1 MTTHAA
7 TPGASRAL
15 FTDSSVPHSS
25 LPNSA
30 LRSNDGGPDG
40 PVHYGYTAG
49 VAERFAAHP
58 VTGGRRPGRVIR
70 VDRNLVLV
78 ADGDGTAH
86 LPYPRGGEPPA
97 TGDWVWLGSNAA
109 GEPAIVGIVP
119 RHSELSRKRAFEASS
134 EAQVLGANMDV
145 VGIVVPVD
153 RPLTHNRLERT
164 LVAAWDSGAT
174 PLVIITKAD
183 IADLADDVVGTVVRQ
198 SAGVD
203 VVTTSAENGDGLDE
217 LLGHLPPGGTL
228 VLLGPSGAGKSTLIN
243 ALAGA
248 ATQETGAVRAGD
260 GKGRHTTTSRELVPL
275 PGGAVLMDTPG
286 VRGFG
291 IFDAE
296 DGMEEMFGD
305 LEELFEHC
313 RFSDCAHGREPGCAV
328 QAALADGVLAERR
341 WASYLKLQRELA
353 ALARRHDAAARR
365 AYQREWHQKIA
376 VAGKSQRSAERD
388 SQENAWGHG
397 SGKNGGKG
405 GHGSG
410 KSGAKDGRRRP
421 R

>member
-1 MTTHAA
+1 MIIHAA
-7 TPGASRAL
+7 SQGARSAQS
-15 FTDSSVPHSS
+15 TDSASS
-25 LPNSA
+25 LEGLSPEGSA
-30 LRSNDGGPDG
+30 YEDSPAG
-40 PVHYGYTAG
+40 PVRYGYTAG
-49 VAERFAAHP
+49 IAERFAAHP
-58 VTGGRRPGRVIR
+58 VSGGHRPGRVIR

-78 ADGDGTAH
+78 ADCDRTAH
-86 LPYPRGGEPPA
+86 LPYPRGGDLPA

-109 GEPAIVGIVP
+109 GEPAIVGILP
-119 RHSELSRKRAFEASS
+119 RHSELSRKRAFESSS

-164 LVAAWDSGAT
+164 LVAAWDSGAK

-183 IADLADDVVGTVVRQ
+183 LADLADDVVGTVVRQ
-198 SAGVD
+198 AAGVD
-203 VVTTSAENGDGLDE
+203 VVTTSAEYGDGLDE
-217 LLGHLPPGGTL
+217 VLGHLPPGGTL

-243 ALAGA
+243 ALAGVQA
-248 ATQETGAVRAGD
+248 QETGAVRAGD

-296 DGMEEMFGD
+296 EGMEEMFGD
-305 LEELFEHC
+305 LEELFGHC
-313 RFSDCAHGREPGCAV
+313 RFSDCAHGGEPGCAV
-328 QAALADGVLAERR
+328 QAALADGVLDDRR

-376 VAGKSQRSAERD
+376 VAGKSQRAAER
-388 SQENAWGHG
+388 ENHENGPGHG
-397 SGKNGGKG
+397 KNSGKG
-405 GHGSG
+405 GNGKG
-410 KSGAKDGRRRP
+410 KSGAKNGRQRP

>member
-1 MTTHAA
+1 M
-7 TPGASRAL
+7 
-15 FTDSSVPHSS
+15 
-25 LPNSA
+25 SA
-30 LRSNDGGPDG
+30 DGGPEG

-49 VAERFAAHP
+49 VAERFAANP
-58 VTGGRRPGRVIR
+58 VPGGRYPGRVIR

-78 ADGDGTAH
+78 ADGGGTTH
-86 LPYPRGGEPPA
+86 LPYPRGGELPA

-109 GEPAIVGIVP
+109 GEPAIVGVVP

-248 ATQETGAVRAGD
+248 ATQEIGAVRAGD
-260 GKGRHTTTSRELVPL
+260 GKGRHTTTSRALVPL

-305 LEELFEHC
+305 LEELFEQC
-313 RFSDCAHGREPGCAV
+313 RFSDCAHGREPGCAI

-388 SQENAWGHG
+388 SQENARDR
-397 SGKNGGKG
+397 GGKG
-405 GHGSG
+405 SQGG
-410 KSGAKDGRRRP
+410 KGGRRRP